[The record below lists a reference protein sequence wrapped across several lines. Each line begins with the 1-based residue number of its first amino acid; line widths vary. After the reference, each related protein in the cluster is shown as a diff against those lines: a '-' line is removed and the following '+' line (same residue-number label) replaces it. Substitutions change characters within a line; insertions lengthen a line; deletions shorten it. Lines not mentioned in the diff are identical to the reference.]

1 MSERDIVDLSIGMVR
16 GNTIYA
22 NVSVGSNLNF
32 VKERYT
38 PPPEML
44 NKKTLQPFSDL
55 NDGWQKYLTELI
67 IWQMANEGFATHSLT
82 FNDDEMIVEIS
93 QGRFLNTE
101 YAIDLAS
108 RILAN
113 NSPKNINKYTVIN
126 FVIYKLHIN
135 LIFVTKIS
143 KLI

>member
-1 MSERDIVDLSIGMVR
+1 
-16 GNTIYA
+16 
-22 NVSVGSNLNF
+22 
-32 VKERYT
+32 
-38 PPPEML
+38 
-44 NKKTLQPFSDL
+44 
-55 NDGWQKYLTELI
+55 
-67 IWQMANEGFATHSLT
+67 MANEGFATHSLT

-126 FVIYKLHIN
+126 FDQGIETIRGTVSSEELRKSVLSGPLEVELIDFNNPGSIKEGAFIRKNEN
-135 LIFVTKIS
+135 LFPRFSWSLKPKMNGTLQHQIKFYFVRLNWMS
-143 KLI
+143 K